1 MSIDL
6 WDLIKAVAI
15 PVALVVVG
23 FIWRRIDKNEAS
35 ANLRLNKL
43 DLEIEALRTQIG
55 AAALEAER
63 RYINWKH
70 MDDFKGDIFK
80 RFDRLE
86 RRLESLP
93 GGFRPGA
100 EDGR

>member
-1 MSIDL
+1 MQIEL
-6 WDLIKAVAI
+6 WELIKVLGI
-15 PVALVVVG
+15 PIGIVVVG

-35 ANLRLNKL
+35 ANVKL
-43 DLEIEALRTQIG
+43 TAMQLEIDALRTQAA

-70 MDDFKGDIFK
+70 MDDFKIDIFK

-86 RRLESLP
+86 KSLDKIGERRSD
-93 GGFRPGA
+93 
-100 EDGR
+100 EDKS